1 MRKKVSPQLTS
12 LPLHKGRF
20 FIAFTQACAKRA

>member
-12 LPLHKGRF
+12 LPLRKGRF
-20 FIAFTQACAKRA
+20 FIACTAKASCF